1 MRLEHDLEI
10 RSLAGNILPD
20 DLGMDIGDGWRDV
33 VIDELVALALFV
45 APHIVVRKVG
55 EKWGLLDIRCDLRGL
70 DENRVLAVLHGLG
83 RTRARSANICELCGL
98 PGEVRRTGWHRVR
111 CDGCEEEHL
120 RRREFVT
127 VNRRSIDEAAA
138 YYIAVCLEHE
148 RLFPVENITIQAWP
162 DDVDRR
168 HFIDEV
174 NTVVGWW
181 RAGSWI
187 EGVGDQLREEFRRL
201 RFP

>member
-1 MRLEHDLEI
+1 MRLEYDLEV
-10 RSLAGNILPD
+10 RDLAGDILPD
-20 DLGMDIGDGWRDV
+20 DIGMDIGDGWRNIVIDV
-33 VIDELVALALFV
+33 VVSLTLFV
-45 APHIVVRKVG
+45 GRHIVFRKLG
-55 EKWGLLDIRCDLRGL
+55 EKFGLLDIRCDVRGL
-70 DENRVLAVLHGLG
+70 DEDSIRAVHRAAGLA
-83 RTRARSANICELCGL
+83 RARSANICELCGR

-111 CDGCEEEHL
+111 CDGCEAEHL

-138 YYIAVCLEHE
+138 YYIAVCLEHQ
-148 RLFPVENITIQAWP
+148 RLFPVENIMIQAWP

-174 NTVVGWW
+174 NTDVGWW

-187 EGVGDQLREEFRRL
+187 EGIDDQLREEFRRL